1 MTGPDDRPAV
11 EVALLCNLPV
21 GVLAWRGPEP
31 TLTVIVKA
39 TFSLR
44 EEGRAQL
51 AAAQEPLTL
60 DQPSP
65 FGEPG
70 DLDRPSDFVPYKAN
84 ADLLLAG
91 NAFAAA
97 PAQVLP
103 VAFSVDGLQ
112 KRFYALSSEPSLWA
126 PLLPAYLR
134 SAPVSDSEA
143 VRVGAR
149 AIHGDGGL
157 LGTEGLP
164 TGPLPRGFDYGVFN
178 VAPDDQQPRILS
190 SAAQLVLEGLVPGGL
205 RRAVKLPGLR
215 PRAFAFPARGA
226 SQRATPLEIALRCDT
241 LWIDA
246 GLEICTLTW
255 RGLHVSEAGAAPLL
269 VVGLDG
275 RDEPFSLAEARRRLD
290 DAVISRALTPADLR
304 PKPSPSAEAGS
315 GAGKVTLRMSSSPVA
330 DVIPSGNSVADP
342 STLPFG
348 DRDTGLDAT
357 GAIDTEALRRAL
369 DAVLP
374 FPPEPAPAP
383 APRAAL
389 FSLGGSRLA
398 ETQLAAPPEPPPPP
412 ASPAARIPPKV
423 SRTLPFVEST
433 VEPAPVLPFTPSP
446 SVPASPQP
454 VTPSLPQPSFGL
466 PFAPVGAPPASVPP
480 PAPSVP
486 PPVPSSPSL
495 PAQPLMMLG
504 PPPAASPWA
513 PVSAAP
519 APRPLAPPL
528 DPAPAPEP
536 ARPPVAAA
544 AELPPTPLLPLEAYA
559 EVKASI
565 WGDGLALALVLERH
579 GIDQDVW
586 YENERRLARALAA
599 EAKEGR
605 QSLALTLR
613 EALRKARD
621 RPPPDGDRPL
631 GSIDSF
637 LSILAAVEAAPDPV
651 ALLAA
656 RGITVAEWHRMSLRI
671 HAKAEGD
678 PALRARVGKKLG
690 ALRKALGP
698 APSSSALKPTIRRER
713 PPAAA
718 KRVRVKRA

>member
-44 EEGRAQL
+44 DEGRAQL
-51 AAAQEPLTL
+51 AVVQQPLTL

-134 SAPVSDSEA
+134 SAAVSDSEA

-149 AIHGDGGL
+149 AIVADGGL
-157 LGTEGLP
+157 LGDEGLP

-190 SAAQLVLEGLVPGGL
+190 SAAQIVLEGLIPGGL

-290 DAVISRALTPADLR
+290 DAVVSRALTPADLR
-304 PKPSPSAEAGS
+304 AQPPPPSIAEPGR
-315 GAGKVTLRMSSSPVA
+315 GAGKTTLRMSSSVVA
-330 DVIPSGNSVADP
+330 AAVPPGNSVADP

-348 DRDTGLDAT
+348 DRDTALDAT
-357 GAIDTEALRRAL
+357 GAIDTDALRRAL

-374 FPPEPAPAP
+374 FPAEPPP

-412 ASPAARIPPKV
+412 ASPALRMPPKV

-433 VEPAPVLPFTPSP
+433 VEPPPVLPFTPSP
-446 SVPASPQP
+446 SVPVSPQP
-454 VTPSLPQPSFGL
+454 VTPSPPQPSFGL
-466 PFAPVGAPPASVPP
+466 PFAPVGATPASVAP
-480 PAPSVP
+480 PAAAVLP
-486 PPVPSSPSL
+486 PPSSPSL
-495 PAQPLMMLG
+495 PPQPLMRLG

-513 PVSAAP
+513 PGSAAP
-519 APRPLAPPL
+519 AARPLAPPL
-528 DPAPAPEP
+528 DPVPAPEP
-536 ARPPVAAA
+536 ARSPAAPA
-544 AELPPTPLLPLEAYA
+544 PELPPTPLLPIEAYA

-637 LSILAAVEAAPDPV
+637 LAILAAVEAAPDPV
-651 ALLAA
+651 ALLAS

-698 APSSSALKPTIRRER
+698 AAASPALKPTIRRER

>member
-70 DLDRPSDFVPYKAN
+70 DLDRPSDFVPYKAS

-97 PAQVLP
+97 PAQVIP
-103 VAFSVDGLQ
+103 VAFSVDGLH

-149 AIHGDGGL
+149 AIPADGGL
-157 LGTEGLP
+157 LGDEGLP

-178 VAPDDQQPRILS
+178 VAPDDQRPRILS
-190 SAAQLVLEGLVPGGL
+190 SAAQIVLEGLLPGGL

-226 SQRATPLEIALRCDT
+226 SQRATPQEIALRCDT

-246 GLEICTLTW
+246 GLERCTLTW

-304 PKPSPSAEAGS
+304 AQPPPPSMAEP

-330 DVIPSGNSVADP
+330 AVVPSGNSVADP
-342 STLPFG
+342 STEPFG

-383 APRAAL
+383 RVGL
-389 FSLGGSRLA
+389 FALGGSRLA
-398 ETQLAAPPEPPPPP
+398 ETQLAALPEPPPPP
-412 ASPAARIPPKV
+412 AAPAFRIPPKA
-423 SRTLPFVEST
+423 SRTLPFFEST

-446 SVPASPQP
+446 SVPAPPQP
-454 VTPSLPQPSFGL
+454 VTPSPLQPSFGL
-466 PFAPVGAPPASVPP
+466 PFAPVGATPASVPP

-486 PPVPSSPSL
+486 PPAPSSPLL
-495 PAQPLMMLG
+495 PAQPLMRLG

-513 PVSAAP
+513 PGSAAP

-528 DPAPAPEP
+528 DPAPTPAPAP
-536 ARPPVAAA
+536 APAAN
-544 AELPPTPLLPLEAYA
+544 ELPPTPLLPIEAYA

-631 GSIDSF
+631 GSIDGF

-698 APSSSALKPTIRRER
+698 AAASPALKPTIRRER